1 VRDCCCSLFSL
12 FQIAEKGECSSHLAQ
27 VEIKGAKEVYEAAEI
42 GDALATKIIDE
53 THEMLGV
60 GCITLCR
67 VLDPQVIIFTGG
79 MAKAKGLI
87 EDVNKYFRKHHWK
100 IQEPHC
106 KICIATTGNSAG
118 MIGAAANARTMVR
131 MQSRMGTSVG
141 DAARPRTASQLF

>member
-1 VRDCCCSLFSL
+1 MYDAAAHDDR
-12 FQIAEKGECSSHLAQ
+12 LAKS
-27 VEIKGAKEVYEAAEI
+27 V
-42 GDALATKIIDE
+42 IDE

-106 KICIATTGNSAG
+106 KIVRAETGNSAG

-131 MQSRMGTSVG
+131 MQSSEGMN